1 MPQPAPRSCAL
12 PLPLPQEDTQRL
24 VLRCLRRMAA
34 HGTRDAQAALWVFE
48 AFGIHFRRPLVLL
61 RAFVVEV
68 AQVSARRISV
78 APCCAMRVTLDEA
91 RLIGVLA
98 AATDNPAAAAHHL
111 RLLTD
116 GAEVSSPLSL
126 AIAFSGSLAAL
137 GRPLTL

>member
-1 MPQPAPRSCAL
+1 MTQPANSSPRSCAL
-12 PLPLPQEDTQRL
+12 PLPLPREDTQRL

-61 RAFVVEV
+61 RAFVVDV

-78 APCCAMRVTLDEA
+78 APCCAMRMTLDEA

-98 AATDNPAAAAHHL
+98 AAGDNPVAAAHHL
-111 RLLTD
+111 RALT
-116 GAEVSSPLSL
+116 GGTNVSSP
-126 AIAFSGSLAAL
+126 
-137 GRPLTL
+137 